1 MPSIRP
7 LLGSLLLAASLTVV
21 ACASSTDV
29 ATPDAAEPTTETAAA
44 NSSNPEELTPVRF
57 TLSWLF
63 QAVDAPLAIALDK
76 GYFAEA
82 GLDVT
87 YERGFGSADS
97 ITKIAAG
104 QYDIGEGD
112 MYSMMEFNEKN
123 PDQQLVAV
131 AIKFNRSPFVIVTK
145 ADAGVDS
152 PADLSGKNLAAP
164 AGDGPRRLW
173 PALAKEVGAD
183 PAAVEWTNVEPQLRE
198 SMLAQGSADGISCFS
213 ISCLPVLSQKLGLPQ
228 DNLEVFY
235 YNDYGLDL
243 YGNALIVRKQF
254 LEENPEVVR
263 GFVAAYIKGL
273 KETLADPEAALALV
287 TEMANDELFDTAIE
301 AERMQIALDRLYT
314 SPEVDTMG
322 LGGVDP
328 DRLEATIAQVA
339 EGFGLTTVPSPEDVF
354 DPSFLPPQSERM
366 L

>member
-145 ADAGVDS
+145 ADEGVDS

-164 AGDGPRRLW
+164 AGD
-173 PALAKEVGAD
+173 D
-183 PAAVEWTNVEPQLRE
+183 PAVCGPCWLRKWAQIPLRWNGLMWNPNCGKACWPRAAQTE
-198 SMLAQGSADGISCFS
+198 FPASRFLAYPC
-213 ISCLPVLSQKLGLPQ
+213 
-228 DNLEVFY
+228 
-235 YNDYGLDL
+235 
-243 YGNALIVRKQF
+243 
-254 LEENPEVVR
+254 
-263 GFVAAYIKGL
+263 
-273 KETLADPEAALALV
+273 
-287 TEMANDELFDTAIE
+287 
-301 AERMQIALDRLYT
+301 
-314 SPEVDTMG
+314 
-322 LGGVDP
+322 
-328 DRLEATIAQVA
+328 
-339 EGFGLTTVPSPEDVF
+339 
-354 DPSFLPPQSERM
+354 
-366 L
+366 

>member
-1 MPSIRP
+1 MTAFRP
-7 LLGSLLLAASLTVV
+7 LLGSLLLAASLTVMG
-21 ACASSTDV
+21 CAGTTEV
-29 ATPDAAEPTTETAAA
+29 ATPDTAETTTDAAA
-44 NSSNPEELTPVRF
+44 PNTADLTPVRF

-63 QAVDAPLAIALDK
+63 QGVDAPLAIALER
-76 GYFAEA
+76 GYFAEE

-87 YERGFGSADS
+87 FERGFGSADS

-145 ADAGVDS
+145 ADS
-152 PADLSGKNLAAP
+152 EFSEPAKLGGANLAAP

-173 PALAKEVGAD
+173 PVLAQEVGAD
-183 PAAVEWTNVEPQLRE
+183 PNSVQWTNVEPQLRE
-198 SMLAQGSADGISCFS
+198 SMLAQNNADGISCFS

-228 DNLEVFY
+228 ESLNVFY
-235 YNDYGLDL
+235 YNDHGLDL
-243 YGNALIVRKQF
+243 YGNALIVRRDF
-254 LEENPEVVR
+254 LEANPEVVR
-263 GFVAAYIKGL
+263 GFVAAYIRGL
-273 KETLADPEAALALV
+273 QATLADPEAALAVV
-287 TEMANDELFDTAIE
+287 TEYADDELFDTAIE
-301 AERMQIALDRLYT
+301 AERMQIAMERLYT
-314 SPEVDTMG
+314 GPETATIG

-339 EGFGLTTVPSPEDVF
+339 EGFGLTTVPSIEAVF
-354 DPSFLPPQSERM
+354 DPNYLPPQSERM

>member
-1 MPSIRP
+1 MTALRP
-7 LLGSLLLAASLTVV
+7 LLGSLLLAASLTVS
-21 ACASSTDV
+21 ACAGGPTEV
-29 ATPDAAEPTTETAAA
+29 ATDTPTDTPTESAAPSTT
-44 NSSNPEELTPVRF
+44 ELTPVKF

-63 QAVDAPLAIALDK
+63 QGVDAPLAIALEQ
-76 GYFAEA
+76 GYFAEE

-87 YERGFGSADS
+87 FERGFGSADS

-145 ADAGVDS
+145 GDSEFSEPAKLAG
-152 PADLSGKNLAAP
+152 ANLAAP

-173 PALAKEVGAD
+173 PVLAKEVGAD
-183 PAAVEWTNVEPQLRE
+183 ADSVEWTNVEPQLRE
-198 SMLAQGSADGISCFS
+198 GMLAQGNADGISCFS

-228 DNLEVFY
+228 EDLNVFY

-243 YGNALIVRKQF
+243 YGNALIVRKEF
-254 LEENPEVVR
+254 LEANPEVVR

-273 KETLADPEAALALV
+273 KDTLADPEAALAVV
-287 TEMANDELFDTAIE
+287 TEYADDELFDTVIE
-301 AERMQIALDRLYT
+301 AERMQIAVDRLYT
-314 SPEVDTMG
+314 GPETATLG
-322 LGGVDP
+322 LGGVDTE
-328 DRLEATIAQVA
+328 RLEKTMAQVA
-339 EGFGLTTVPSPEDVF
+339 EGFGLTTVPSVEAVF
-354 DPSFLPPQSERM
+354 DSSYLPPQEDRM
-366 L
+366 P